1 MMTEPPRVVV
11 AAALPAAGLDLLSER
26 FTIEAAG
33 TESRRAWLRGHA
45 AGADAIVADPSIPV
59 DEALLDSLGSS
70 LKVVA
75 NFGVGH
81 DNVDLEAARARG
93 VRVTNTPGVLTNAT
107 AELAVALMLACGRRM
122 AEADAMVRRGEW
134 ADAEQELLGRELAGA
149 TVGLVGFGRIA
160 RRVATLLRGF
170 EVRLLVAS
178 RSRASL
184 PRGVERRELQE
195 LLAASEFVSLHVPLN
210 SATRH
215 LIDARALAHMQ
226 RGAILINTSRGA
238 VVDTT
243 ALIEALKARHLGA
256 AGLDVYEH
264 EPRVPPDLLERPN
277 TVLLPHLGSGTAATR
292 DAMARLCAENV
303 IAVIDGRDPPAA
315 VV

>member
-11 AAALPAAGLDLLSER
+11 VAALPAAGLELLSER

-33 TESRRAWLRGHA
+33 TESRQAWLRGHA
-45 AGADAIVADPSIPV
+45 AGADAIVADPSIPF
-59 DEALLDSLGSS
+59 DEALLDSVGSS

-122 AEADAMVRRGEW
+122 AEADAMMRRGEW
-134 ADAEQELLGRELAGA
+134 AQAEQELLGRELAGA
-149 TVGLVGFGRIA
+149 TVGLVGFGRIG

-178 RSRASL
+178 RSGASL
-184 PRGVERRELQE
+184 TARRG
-195 LLAASEFVSLHVPLN
+195 A
-210 SATRH
+210 
-215 LIDARALAHMQ
+215 ARAPGPAGRVGVREPPRPSQQ
-226 RGAILINTSRGA
+226 RHPAPDRCTR
-238 VVDTT
+238 
-243 ALIEALKARHLGA
+243 LGA
-256 AGLDVYEH
+256 Y
-264 EPRVPPDLLERPN
+264 
-277 TVLLPHLGSGTAATR
+277 AAR
-292 DAMARLCAENV
+292 SDSH
-303 IAVIDGRDPPAA
+303 
-315 VV
+315 